1 MMLLTFLSYH
11 QLPRMDQSHQSWK
24 FMVRLEPL
32 QQSSRRAVQEYLC
45 RKLNSK
51 NAMIPGGRYLS
62 VEVGSPE

>member
-1 MMLLTFLSYH
+1 MMLLTFFTRS
-11 QLPRMDQSHQSWK
+11 PIATDGSKSPVIE

-62 VEVGSPE
+62 VEVGAPE